1 MTNKHVERQAGA
13 LAKWPDVPACY
24 GWLSLDRRGRW
35 RLKDETISHPGLMSF
50 LNLNYASDERGN
62 WFVQNGPQR
71 VYVALDYLPFVVRL
85 AHDGSL
91 ELHTAQPAGS
101 IHSVHMDEEGS
112 VLMLT
117 DAGPALLDD
126 RDLNLFFDHCL
137 GPAGARATEHDLH
150 AAMSG
155 GAALTWNGIKIES
168 ITRAAVPTTFGVIP
182 DPAA

>member
-1 MTNKHVERQAGA
+1 MTSEHVERQAGA

-35 RLKDETISHPGLMSF
+35 RLKDDTISHPGLVTF
-50 LNLNYASDERGN
+50 LNLNYASDDSGN

-85 AHDGSL
+85 DDNGAL
-91 ELHTAQPAGS
+91 ELHTGRPAGS
-101 IHSVHMDEEGS
+101 VHSVHLDDEGS
-112 VLMLT
+112 VVLRT

-126 RDLNLFFDHCL
+126 RDLNLFFEHCL
-137 GPAGARATEHDLH
+137 GPDGARATEEDLH
-150 AAMSG
+150 AAMAG
-155 GAALTWNGIKIES
+155 AAALTWYGIRVES
-168 ITRAAVPTTFGVIP
+168 ITRAAVPTTFGVVP

>member
-1 MTNKHVERQAGA
+1 MANEHIDRQAGA
-13 LAKWPDVPACY
+13 MAKWPNVPACY

-35 RLKDETISHPGLMSF
+35 RLKDETISHPGLVSF
-50 LNLNYASDERGN
+50 LNLNYTSDEHGN

-71 VYVALDYLPFVVRL
+71 VYVALDYLPLVVRL

-91 ELHTAQPAGS
+91 ELHTGRPAGLARR
-101 IHSVHMDEEGS
+101 VYLDEDGS
-112 VLMLT
+112 VLMST

-126 RDLNLFFDHCL
+126 RDLNLFFDHCR
-137 GPAGARATEHDLH
+137 GPEGARATEQDLH

-155 GAALTWNGIKIES
+155 EAALTWNGIQVDA
-168 ITRAAVPTTFGVIP
+168 ITRAGVPTTFGVIP